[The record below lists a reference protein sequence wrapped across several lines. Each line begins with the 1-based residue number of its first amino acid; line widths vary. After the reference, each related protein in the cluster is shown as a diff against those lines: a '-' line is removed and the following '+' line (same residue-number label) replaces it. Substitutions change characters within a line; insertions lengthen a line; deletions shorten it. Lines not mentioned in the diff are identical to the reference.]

1 MQRSERADVVV
12 IGAGLAGLA
21 AAGWTARAGRSVVV
35 CERAGAAGGRA
46 QTTTAGQFK
55 LNLGPRAL
63 YCGGPAERALR
74 ELEVPIAGRKPNAS
88 GGYAVARGVAHALP
102 GGFLSLLTTGLF
114 GLPAKLETARLLGG
128 LARLDPEPLQGTAVS
143 DWLADSVRQPEV
155 RALVGALVRVSSYAA
170 DHDRMSA
177 GTALAQMQHALGG
190 GVRYLDGGWQVL
202 VDGLA
207 ATARRAGATLRA
219 SARAAAIESRDG
231 HRLVRLADGEAIEA
245 DAVVIAAG
253 PDAAAQL
260 LDGAAGAAARAWAA
274 AAQPVRAACLDVG
287 LARLPRP
294 RATFALGVD
303 RPLYLSVHSAAA
315 RLAPEGAAMIHV
327 LKYLAP
333 GDGDPKADARELE
346 GLLDL
351 VQPGWREVVVEHRF
365 LPNMLVS
372 HDLPTAAAAGLRGR
386 PGVAVPG
393 ADGVYVAG
401 DWVGPEGLL
410 ADASLASA
418 RQAAAAVVARPLPT
432 RVAA

>member
-1 MQRSERADVVV
+1 MQPSERADVVV

-21 AAGWTARAGRSVVV
+21 AAAWTARAGRAVVV
-35 CERAGAAGGRA
+35 CEKAGAAGGRA
-46 QTTTAGQFK
+46 QTTPAGPFRF
-55 LNLGPRAL
+55 NLGPHAL

-74 ELEVPIAGRKPNAS
+74 ELDVPIAGRRPNAS
-88 GGYAVARGVAHALP
+88 GGYAVARGGAHALP

-114 GLPAKLETARLLGG
+114 GLPAKFETARLLSGFD
-128 LARLDPEPLQGTAVS
+128 RLDAGPLQRT
-143 DWLADSVRQPEV
+143 SVRAWLERDVRHPEV
-155 RALVGALVRVSSYAA
+155 RMLLAALVRLSSYAA
-170 DHDRMSA
+170 DADRMSA
-177 GTALAQMQHALGG
+177 GAALTQIQHALGG

-207 ATARRAGATLRA
+207 AAARRAGSMLRTG
-219 SARAAAIESRDG
+219 ARATAVEARDG
-231 HRLVRLADGEAIEA
+231 RRLVRLADGTAIET
-245 DAVVIAAG
+245 DAVLVAAG

-260 LDGAAGAAARAWAA
+260 LDGAAGAAARGWAA
-274 AAQPVRAACLDVG
+274 AAVPVRAACLDVG

-327 LKYLAP
+327 LKYLSA
-333 GDGDPKADARELE
+333 GDGDPRADERELE

-351 VQPGWREVVVEHRF
+351 IQPGWREVVVERRF
-365 LPNMLVS
+365 LPGMLVS
-372 HDLPTAAAAGLRGR
+372 CALPTAAAGGLHGR
-386 PGVAVPG
+386 PDVAVPAG
-393 ADGVYVAG
+393 DGLYVAG

-418 RQAAAAVVARPLPT
+418 RRAAAAIAARPLPS
-432 RVAA
+432 RAAA